1 MTTRCRR
8 IQDNQFLPHYTAIF
22 ILSEFGSARLVNVKE
37 HKIII
42 ITGLSGSGKST
53 AVAAFEDAGFYC
65 VDNMPV
71 DLLPK
76 FLELPI
82 ESESEIAGLAF
93 VMDLREKGFLA
104 KYKNVFDTLRKK
116 GHNFEILF
124 FEANE
129 QILLQR
135 YSQTRRHH
143 PISRGKTVQES
154 IRAEKEMLK
163 DLKKAADNVINT
175 SHYNVHELK
184 SIILNIAQKV
194 IKLTPMR
201 IYIVSF
207 GYKYGIPHDADL
219 IVDVRFLPNPY
230 FVPELK
236 TLDGE
241 TSAVK
246 KYVLEKEETRVF
258 LNKYLDLLDY
268 LIPLYEKEGKAYLT
282 VAVGCTG
289 GRHRSVVIS
298 RAIYDHANASGLQVE
313 MIHRDIGQ

>member
-1 MTTRCRR
+1 
-8 IQDNQFLPHYTAIF
+8 
-22 ILSEFGSARLVNVKE
+22 VKN

-82 ESESEIAGLAF
+82 ESESEITGLAL
-93 VMDLREKGFLA
+93 VMDLRERGFLS
-104 KYKNVFDTLRKK
+104 KYKDVFDSLRQK

-124 FEANE
+124 LEADE

-135 YSQTRRHH
+135 YSQTRRQH
-143 PISRGKTVQES
+143 PVSQGKGVLES
-154 IRAEKEMLK
+154 IRVEKRMLR

-194 IKLTPMR
+194 FELVPMYIK
-201 IYIVSF
+201 IVSF
-207 GYKYGIPHDADL
+207 GFKYGIPHDADV
-219 IVDVRFLPNPY
+219 IIDVRFLPNPY
-230 FVPELK
+230 FIPELK
-236 TLDGE
+236 ALDGE
-241 TSAVK
+241 TKQVK
-246 KYVLEKEETRVF
+246 NYVLENKQTRIF
-258 LNKYLDLLDY
+258 LDKYLDLLDY

-282 VAVGCTG
+282 LAVGCTG
-289 GRHRSVVIS
+289 GRHRSVVIA
-298 RAIYDHANASGLQVE
+298 RAIYEYINASELQIE
-313 MIHRDIGQ
+313 ITHRDIRL